1 MKNTL
6 SCLKKRIM
14 KTLVLILLIC
24 VTISCKKE
32 ALKSEVILKN
42 DISNP
47 PVLPEDKS
55 VRIDSILLTSF
66 NNKTLFNFYKATNYR
81 TIWQSEDSR
90 KIILTELLKSDEEG
104 LNPEDYKVKTLSDF
118 EKKSATL
125 NDSDLAKY
133 DILLT
138 ENFQKYISHL
148 TNGTLNPRKLYKNWD
163 LKENYI
169 DLNETLTNLLDSD
182 SLADK
187 IEQLKPNHIVYKRL
201 KKALK
206 LINTFP
212 KDDFKALKIAEI
224 IAPNDTNPSI
234 IDIKKRLTYWKE
246 LQPQDSLT
254 TIYDPETIL
263 AIKKFQ
269 SRHGL
274 AIDGII
280 GPATISSL
288 NFSKKQ
294 RIQQIIVNLE
304 RWKWYPKEM
313 GKEYIIIN
321 IPDYR
326 LTLIKEKDTLRTH
339 RVIVGRAKRKTPILS
354 SKLTQVVFN
363 PTWTVPP
370 TILRED
376 VIPAILKNRSYLS
389 ESNIKI
395 YDRNGKIVS
404 PYEWQLS
411 QAKSYRYVQSPGTFN
426 SLGMVKIIFPNRF
439 SVYLHDTNHRDYFD
453 KIDRS
458 LSSGCVRVDNPLEL
472 TEYLLNDAVNWNLE
486 KITTILQN
494 EKTKFVKIKKEV
506 SFHLLYWTAW
516 SENNE
521 LIFRDD
527 IYNLDNDLY
536 TKLRN

>member
-1 MKNTL
+1 VNKL
-6 SCLKKRIM
+6 F
-14 KTLVLILLIC
+14 LILLLCI
-24 VTISCKKE
+24 VISCKKE
-32 ALKSEVILKN
+32 KLKSEV
-42 DISNP
+42 
-47 PVLPEDKS
+47 VLEKEASLSLVQRKDKS
-55 VRIDSILLTSF
+55 IKIDSALLISFDSKILTD
-66 NNKTLFNFYKATNYR
+66 FYKSTEYR
-81 TIWQSEDSR
+81 TVWQSEKKR
-90 KIILTELLKSDEEG
+90 RLILDELVKSDEEG
-104 LNPEDYKVKTLSDF
+104 LNPEDYNVKALSNF

-125 NDSDLAKY
+125 DSLDLAKY
-133 DILLT
+133 DVLLT
-138 ENFQKYISHL
+138 SSLQKYISHL

-163 LKENYI
+163 LKENLI
-169 DLNETLTNLLDSD
+169 DLNKTVVELLNSD
-182 SLADK
+182 SLIYK

-206 LINTFP
+206 LIQTFP
-212 KDDFKALKIAEI
+212 AENLKNLKIAKKI
-224 IAPNDTNPSI
+224 IPNDTNPSI
-234 IDIKKRLTYWKE
+234 IDIKKKLIYWRD
-246 LQPQDSLT
+246 LQPKDSLT
-254 TIYDPETIL
+254 PVYDEETVL

-269 SRHGL
+269 VRHGL
-274 AIDGII
+274 ATDEII
-280 GPATISSL
+280 REATIVSL
-288 NFSKKQ
+288 NFSKQQ
-294 RIQQIIVNLE
+294 RIHQIIVNLE

-313 GKEYIIIN
+313 GKEYVIIN

-326 LTLIKEKDTLRTH
+326 LSLVKDRDTLRTH

-376 VIPAILKNRSYLS
+376 VIPAILKSRSYLTN
-389 ESNIKI
+389 SNIKV
-395 YDRNGKIVS
+395 YDSNGNIIS
-404 PYEWQLS
+404 PYDWQLS
-411 QAKSYRYVQSPGTFN
+411 QAKSYRYIQSPGTFN

-472 TEYLLNDAVNWNLE
+472 TEYLLNDPVNWNLK

-494 EKTKFVKIKKEV
+494 ERTKFVKIKKDV

-516 SENNE
+516 SENNK

-527 IYNLDNDLY
+527 IYNLDSNLY
-536 TKLRN
+536 NKLRN

>member
-1 MKNTL
+1 
-6 SCLKKRIM
+6 M
-14 KTLVLILLIC
+14 KTLILILLIC
-24 VTISCKKE
+24 AAISCKKE
-32 ALKSEVILKN
+32 KLKSEVILKS
-42 DISNP
+42 DFSKP
-47 PVLPEDKS
+47 YVLPKGKS
-55 VRIDSILLTSF
+55 IRIDSTLLSSF
-66 NNKTLFNFYKATNYR
+66 NSKTLSDFYKSTNYR
-81 TIWQSEDSR
+81 TTWQSVDSR
-90 KIILTELLKSDEEG
+90 KIILAALLKSDEEG
-104 LNPEDYKVKTLSDF
+104 LNPEDYNVKTLIDF

-125 NDSDLAKY
+125 NDADLAKY

-138 ENFQKYISHL
+138 ESFQKYISHL
-148 TNGTLNPRKLYKNWD
+148 TNGTLNPIKLYKNWD
-163 LKENYI
+163 LKENFI
-169 DLNETLTNLLDSD
+169 DINETLTDLLNND

-201 KKALK
+201 KTALK

-212 KDDFKALKIAEI
+212 KDNFKVLKIAEI
-224 IAPNDTNPSI
+224 ISPNDTNPSI
-234 IDIKKRLTYWKE
+234 INIKKRLTYWKE

-254 TIYDPETIL
+254 SIYDEETML

-269 SRHGL
+269 NRHGL
-274 AIDGII
+274 AADGII
-280 GPATISSL
+280 GPATIASL

-326 LTLIKEKDTLRTH
+326 LTLIKDKDTLRSH

-354 SKLTQVVFN
+354 SRLTQVVFN

-376 VIPAILKNRSYLS
+376 VIPAILKNRSYLT

-395 YDRNGKIVS
+395 YDRNGGIVS
-404 PYEWQLS
+404 PHEWHLS

-472 TEYLLNDAVNWNLE
+472 TEYLLNDSVNWNLE
-486 KITTILQN
+486 KITEILQS

-506 SFHLLYWTAW
+506 SFQLLYWTAW
-516 SENNE
+516 SENNK

-527 IYNLDNDLY
+527 IYNLDADLY

>member
-1 MKNTL
+1 MKKL
-6 SCLKKRIM
+6 F
-14 KTLVLILLIC
+14 LILALYS
-24 VTISCKKE
+24 VLNCKKT
-32 ALKSEVILKN
+32 ALKSELILKKE
-42 DISNP
+42 ILSHAI
-47 PVLPEDKS
+47 LPKDKS
-55 VRIDSILLTSF
+55 IRIDTTVLNSF
-66 NNKTLFNFYKATNYR
+66 KNKTLSNFYKSTNYR
-81 TIWQSEDSR
+81 TVWQSEKHR
-90 KIILTELLKSDEEG
+90 KIILEELLKSDEEG
-104 LNPEDYKVKTLSDF
+104 LNPEDYKVKKLLDF
-118 EKKSATL
+118 EKKLTNLDAI
-125 NDSDLAKY
+125 DVAKY

-138 ENFQKYISHL
+138 SSLEKYISHI

-169 DLNETLTNLLDSD
+169 NLNETITKLLNSD
-182 SLADK
+182 SLAYK

-201 KKALK
+201 KNALK
-206 LINTFP
+206 LIKALP
-212 KDDFKALKIAEI
+212 KDTFKNIKITTK

-234 IDIKKRLTYWKE
+234 IEIKKRLIYWKD
-246 LQPQDSLT
+246 LQPKDSLT
-254 TIYDPETIL
+254 PIYDEETVT

-269 SRHGL
+269 VRHGL
-274 AIDGII
+274 ATDIII
-280 GPATISSL
+280 GKTTIASL
-288 NFSKKQ
+288 NFSKEQ
-294 RIQQIIVNLE
+294 RIHQIIANLE

-326 LTLIKEKDTLRTH
+326 LSLVKNKDTLRTH

-376 VIPAILKNRSYLS
+376 VIPAILKNKNYLAK
-389 ESNIKI
+389 SNIKV
-395 YDRNGKIVS
+395 YDSNGRIIS

-411 QAKSYRYVQSPGTFN
+411 QAKNYRYVQTPGTFN

-439 SVYLHDTNHRDYFD
+439 SIYLHDTNHRDYFD

-472 TEYLLNDAVNWNLE
+472 TEYLLNDSVNWNLA
-486 KITTILQN
+486 KITTTLQN
-494 EKTKFVKIKKEV
+494 ERTKFVKIKKDV
-506 SFHLLYWTAW
+506 AFHLLYWTAW
-516 SENNE
+516 SENNK

-527 IYNLDNDLY
+527 IYNLDTDLY
-536 TKLRN
+536 KKLRS

>member
-1 MKNTL
+1 MNKL
-6 SCLKKRIM
+6 FLIVLLCL
-14 KTLVLILLIC
+14 LA
-24 VTISCKKE
+24 SCKKKE
-32 ALKSEVILKN
+32 LKSEVALKKETVTPG
-42 DISNP
+42 I
-47 PVLPEDKS
+47 VPEGKPII
-55 VRIDSILLTSF
+55 IDSTLLISY
-66 NNKTLFNFYKATNYR
+66 NNKVLTDFYKSTEYR
-81 TIWQSEDSR
+81 TVWQSEEKR

-104 LNPEDYKVKTLSDF
+104 LNPEDYNVVTLSDF

-125 NDSDLAKY
+125 DDSDFAKY

-138 ENFQKYISHL
+138 ANFQKYISHL

-169 DLNETLTNLLDSD
+169 DINETMTHLFNSD
-182 SLADK
+182 SLVYK

-201 KKALK
+201 KKALQ
-206 LINTFP
+206 LIKTFP
-212 KDDFKALKIAEI
+212 KDNFKTIKITKKI
-224 IAPNDTNPSI
+224 TPNDTNPAI
-234 IDIKKRLTYWKE
+234 VDIKKRLIYWKE
-246 LQPQDSLT
+246 LQPKDSLT
-254 TIYDPETIL
+254 PVYDEEMVI

-269 SRHGL
+269 ARHGL
-274 AIDGII
+274 GTHAIIDEG
-280 GPATISSL
+280 TITCL
-288 NFSKKQ
+288 NFSKQQ
-294 RIQQIIVNLE
+294 RMNQIIVNLE

-326 LTLIKEKDTLRTH
+326 LSLVKEKDTLRTH

-376 VIPAILKNRSYLS
+376 VIPAILKSRSYLT

-395 YDRNGKIVS
+395 YDSNGSIIS

-411 QAKSYRYVQSPGTFN
+411 LAKTYRYVQSPGTFN

-439 SVYLHDTNHRDYFD
+439 SIYLHDTNHRDYFD

-458 LSSGCVRVDNPLEL
+458 LSSGCVRVDNPLDL
-472 TEYLLNDAVNWNLE
+472 TEYLLDDAVNWNID
-486 KITTILQN
+486 KITEILQN
-494 EKTKFVKIKKEV
+494 EKTKFIKIKKEV
-506 SFHLLYWTAW
+506 SLHLLYWTAW
-516 SENNE
+516 SENNK
-521 LIFRDD
+521 LTFRDD
-527 IYNLDNDLY
+527 IYALDANLYN
-536 TKLRN
+536 KLRN

>member
-1 MKNTL
+1 M
-6 SCLKKRIM
+6 M
-14 KTLVLILLIC
+14 KTLALILLIC
-24 VTISCKKE
+24 VTISCKKAE
-32 ALKSEVILKN
+32 ITSEVILKKE
-42 DISNP
+42 ISNP
-47 PVLPEDKS
+47 VVLPEDKS
-55 VRIDSILLTSF
+55 IRIDSALLTSF
-66 NNKTLFNFYKATNYR
+66 NSKTLSAFYKATNYR
-81 TIWQSEDSR
+81 TIWQSKENR
-90 KIILTELLKSDEEG
+90 KIILAELLKSDEEG
-104 LNPEDYKVKTLSDF
+104 LNPEDYKVKILSDF

-125 NDSDLAKY
+125 DETDLAKY

-138 ENFQKYISHL
+138 SSFQKYISHL
-148 TNGTLNPRKLYKNWD
+148 TNGKLNPRKLYKNWD

-169 DLNETLTNLLDSD
+169 DINEILTDLLNND

-187 IEQLKPNHIVYKRL
+187 IEQLKPNHIVYKKL
-201 KKALK
+201 KKALR
-206 LINTFP
+206 LLNTLP
-212 KDDFKALKIAEI
+212 KDNFNALKIEQI
-224 IAPNDTNPSI
+224 ISPNDTNISI
-234 IDIKKRLTYWKE
+234 IDIKKRLIYWKE
-246 LQPQDSLT
+246 LQLNDSLT
-254 TIYDPETIL
+254 SIYNEETML

-269 SRHGL
+269 NRHGL
-274 AIDGII
+274 AVDGII
-280 GPATISSL
+280 GPATIASL

-294 RIQQIIVNLE
+294 HMQQIIVNLE

-326 LTLIKEKDTLRTH
+326 LSLIKDKDTLRTH
-339 RVIVGRAKRKTPILS
+339 RVIVGRAKRKSPILS

-376 VIPAILKNRSYLS
+376 VIPAILKNRSYLA

-395 YDRNGKIVS
+395 YDRNGGIVS

-472 TEYLLNDAVNWNLE
+472 TEYLLDDDINWNLE
-486 KITTILQN
+486 KITEILQS

-516 SENNE
+516 SENNK

-527 IYNLDNDLY
+527 IYNLDADLY